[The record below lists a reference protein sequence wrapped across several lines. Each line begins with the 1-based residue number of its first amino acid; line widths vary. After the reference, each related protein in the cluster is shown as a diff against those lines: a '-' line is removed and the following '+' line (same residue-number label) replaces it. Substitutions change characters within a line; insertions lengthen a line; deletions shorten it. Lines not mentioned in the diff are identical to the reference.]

1 MDGPEVFGGH
11 EALTRPALRWPYGNA
26 KTTVGMGRRREIGM
40 RPPRRRC
47 FSDCLSSRFLFFF
60 LEFVSRFT
68 VAGTRIVDRCSSAAY
83 AASLGVGGRPER
95 HFGCSSG
102 IPSRRPSR
110 LE

>member
-26 KTTVGMGRRREIGM
+26 KTTVGMGRRRQLGM
-40 RPPRRRC
+40 RPLRRRC
-47 FSDCLSSRFLFFF
+47 FSYCLSSRFLFFSN
-60 LEFVSRFT
+60 FVSRFA
-68 VAGTRIVDRCSSAAY
+68 VAGTSIVDRSSSAAY
-83 AASLGVGGRPER
+83 AASWVGGRPKR

-102 IPSRRPSR
+102 IPSHRPSR